1 MKVLIAFIAL
11 FGQLLS
17 LIHLAMDR
25 RTDFRNSD
33 FYVSCQPC
41 LFFLQIETQIC
52 MHLNGNFYSPA
63 HDIGIIRQNSING
76 SKIVMNIFLI
86 SIDNEV
92 KGAKHVLN

>member
-41 LFFLQIETQIC
+41 FFLANRNTNL
-52 MHLNGNFYSPA
+52 HAF
-63 HDIGIIRQNSING
+63 
-76 SKIVMNIFLI
+76 KWTFLLT
-86 SIDNEV
+86 
-92 KGAKHVLN
+92 GARHRYHSAKQY